1 MISLVVHLDVVPERR
16 EEFLEAITAN
26 AASTFGDEPGCL
38 RFDVCR
44 SQSDP
49 DHFVLYEIYRD
60 EAALA
65 AHREAPHFAR
75 WREAVARTVVPG
87 SQVNTVTELVVAHR
101 ETDKTTETGTVEAP

>member
-1 MISLVVHLDVVPERR
+1 MISLVVRLDVVPERR
-16 EEFLEAITAN
+16 EEFLAAITSN
-26 AASTFGDEPGCL
+26 AASTFADEPGCL

-60 EAALA
+60 AAALE
-65 AHREAPHFAR
+65 AHRRAPHFAR

-87 SQVNTVTELVVAHR
+87 SQVNTVTDLLLTHR
-101 ETDKTTETGTVEAP
+101 ETDPPKQVRA